1 MNTIK
6 YWKKKGFIRY
16 AEIFASDRLLQG
28 VDVTIFDQKLDK
40 RLRKSKK
47 AGVYLLVDP
56 VTEEVLKVGQS
67 ADIRH
72 RINTQ
77 YKCISNSTNNFVRDE
92 IKNRWNRIE
101 FFVYLIP
108 NEKMELIGFTFK
120 TNFQKGLEEAILAE
134 YYRTYQEIPQL
145 NRQRN

>member
-1 MNTIK
+1 MNNIK
-6 YWKKKGFIRY
+6 YWQKKGFIRY
-16 AEIFASDRLLQG
+16 AEIFVSDRLLQG
-28 VDVTIFDQKLDK
+28 VDVNIFDKKLDNK
-40 RLRKSKK
+40 LRKHKK

-56 VTEEVLKVGQS
+56 TTEEVLKVGQS

-77 YKCISNSTNNFVRDE
+77 YKCISNSTNNFIREE
-92 IKNRWNRIE
+92 IKKRWSRIE
-101 FFVYLIP
+101 FFVYLVP
-108 NEKMELIGFTFK
+108 NKKIELIGHTFK

-134 YYRTYQEIPQL
+134 YHETYHEIPQL